1 MKKVYV
7 YLILTAFLLLFFL
20 SGCDQE
26 AEIPA
31 LYFDGNISDMYEKSD
46 VRDIAFSY
54 VEGDRTI
61 TGFAKIKIQGTSS
74 IGYEK
79 KNYTV
84 NLYKDSDYE
93 QKLEID
99 VGWGEHS
106 KYCLKANW
114 IDKTHAR
121 NVVTAKLVTQVQQKY
136 GVLTDAPRSG
146 AIDGFP
152 VEIYSNGEFL
162 GLYTFNIPKDAWQFG
177 MDSDNP
183 DHIVICGEGWDLANC
198 FWAEPDFQTWSVE
211 VGQENDATLQK
222 MKELFHFVMDSTDE
236 EFTADFEKHLDLD
249 AALNYYILADF
260 ACLTDNIAK
269 NMLLATYDGTK
280 WYMSLYDL
288 DTSWGTSYDGNSL
301 YDYENMP
308 VNLWINQI
316 FYRKE
321 NCFEEQLADRYFE
334 LREDI
339 LTKEHVMEEFN
350 AFRAMIPED
359 SFEKE
364 IIRWGTEIPGY
375 DYSQI
380 EEYLNT
386 IIPMLDQKYEDWNS
400 WTMAR
405 EKLTEYWISNFA
417 Q

>member
-316 FYRKE
+316 FYRME
-321 NCFEEQLADRYFE
+321 NYFEEQLADRYFE